1 MSSPTRPSEPAPG
14 SQTARRWAR
23 RIATGVAVVTLVGGL
38 AALGLWLWVRV
49 PPTDASPEEAMAVF
63 AEVLNGATERRPSA
77 LSALAGALAREPQN
91 GRVQLYFGLANL
103 HGFLEHREM
112 PYAIRA
118 SRAFARAAVLLPD
131 DPSAEGWRAFFEYQA
146 AESREEDLREPT
158 RALLAA
164 AAADPSFTSFL
175 AAVALA
181 DRPLASGLPQQTL
194 APLEAAGACA
204 DGTTYGCRTGPLFPH
219 GAEGYHATLGDLRV
233 RLGDLEGGRQS
244 YARALEMPA
253 ADSWPYRAQFERWVE
268 GAEARAAAFADADT
282 TNDPDVFF
290 AHGPRACAACHER

>member
-1 MSSPTRPSEPAPG
+1 M
-14 SQTARRWAR
+14 ARF
-23 RIATGVAVVTLVGGL
+23 G
-38 AALGLWLWVRV
+38 
-49 PPTDASPEEAMAVF
+49 
-63 AEVLNGATERRPSA
+63 EVMNGATEKRPEA
-77 LSALAGALAREPQN
+77 LSALAGAIAREPRN

-103 HGFLEHREM
+103 HGFLDHREM

-118 SRAFARAAVLLPD
+118 SRAFARAVELLPD

-146 AESREEDLREPT
+146 AESREDDLREPT
-158 RALLAA
+158 QALLAA

-181 DRPLASGLPQQTL
+181 ERPLESGLPQQTL

-219 GAEGYHATLGDLRV
+219 GAEGYHATLGDLRI
-233 RLGDLEGGRQS
+233 RLGDLEGGQES

-253 ADSWPYRAQFERWVE
+253 ADSWPYREEFERWVE
-268 GAEARAAAFADADT
+268 GAEARAAAFGDADPS
-282 TNDPDVFF
+282 NDPDAVFF
-290 AHGPRACAACHER
+290 AHGPRACATCHER